1 MYSPSRTPTGLS
13 ATAGLLAV
21 LLCSSACSGAR
32 VQQLETD
39 VQSLRDELDELKRS
53 QAAGRVQADEL
64 RNRLVMAEEKADSA
78 RVDRA
83 RSQSGWIPTLPTVRI
98 GPGAGSSGRGGD
110 ADRGPGA
117 ERGAGSDRGAG
128 SERSGAIA
136 VRSGADHAAAIAQE
150 EEDEEDVLPASA
162 AAVAPPRSSPSG
174 PGGDLPPQ
182 LDSAKPKGD
191 PAVTLYNQAKAL
203 LDGEQLAAARSLFEK
218 LRDGHPDHDLADN
231 ALYWIGESWYAQAQW
246 LQAAQTFLRV
256 AKEYPRGNKVPDA
269 MYKLARSYERM
280 GDEGGAI
287 EVFRQ
292 LAKHYPGT
300 AAAKKAAEDLARLAG
315 KTAP

>member
-1 MYSPSRTPTGLS
+1 MPSLASVGGSLFSSPRSPSRNFSGPPVFAALF
-13 ATAGLLAV
+13 AALLA
-21 LLCSSACSGAR
+21 CGGCSGAR

-39 VQSLRDELDELKRS
+39 VLALRDELDELKRS
-53 QAAGRVQADEL
+53 QAAARVQADEL

-83 RSQSGWIPTLPTVRI
+83 RSQSGWIPTLPTVRV
-98 GPGAGSSGRGGD
+98 GP
-110 ADRGPGA
+110 
-117 ERGAGSDRGAG
+117 DRGANG
-128 SERSGAIA
+128 SERGGALS
-136 VRSGADHAAAIAQE
+136 VRPGADHGAAIAQE
-150 EEDEEDVLPASA
+150 GEEEDELPAIA
-162 AAVAPPRSSPSG
+162 AAVAPPRASPSG

-182 LDSAKPKGD
+182 LDSSKPKGD
-191 PAVTLYNQAKAL
+191 PAVALYNQAKAL

-218 LRDGHPDHDLADN
+218 LRESHPDHDLADN

-280 GDEGGAI
+280 GDETGAV
-287 EVFRQ
+287 EVLKQ
-292 LAKHYPGT
+292 LGKHYPGT
-300 AAAKKAAEDLARLAG
+300 PAAKKAAEDVARLAN
-315 KTAP
+315 KAAP

>member
-1 MYSPSRTPTGLS
+1 MFSFTRPPSRTFSGPAAFAALIALLLS
-13 ATAGLLAV
+13 CGG
-21 LLCSSACSGAR
+21 CSGAR

-39 VQSLRDELDELKRS
+39 VLALRDELDELKRS
-53 QAAGRVQADEL
+53 QAAARVQADEL

-83 RSQSGWIPTLPTVRI
+83 RSQSGWIPTLPTVRV
-98 GPGAGSSGRGGD
+98 GPDRGG
-110 ADRGPGA
+110 AL
-117 ERGAGSDRGAG
+117 S
-128 SERSGAIA
+128 
-136 VRSGADHAAAIAQE
+136 VRPEVDHAAAIAQE
-150 EEDEEDVLPASA
+150 GEEEDELPAIA
-162 AAVAPPRSSPSG
+162 AAVSPPRSSPSG

-182 LDSAKPKGD
+182 LDSSKPKGD
-191 PAVTLYNQAKAL
+191 PAVALYNQAKAL
-203 LDGEQLAAARSLFEK
+203 LDGEQMAAARSLFEK

-246 LQAAQTFLRV
+246 LQAAQFFLRV

-280 GDEGGAI
+280 GDESGAV
-287 EVFRQ
+287 EVLKQ
-292 LAKHYPGT
+292 LGKHYPGT
-300 AAAKKAAEDLARLAG
+300 PAAKKAAEDVARLAT